1 MSDSEEHRPPSWWS
15 TLPGILTGVAALI
28 TALAGLFFGL
38 VQLNSQVAPTTA
50 TVKSTAAASPAGAT
64 SEGSAPRTA
73 AASAS
78 AAAVHVTNQPQ
89 RVGDLEY
96 TVVSASARPDADGMN
111 ALEFTVRCFNYGRFD
126 ANFWDATFRVEAG
139 PDVYSPTSGL
149 DELVS
154 SGSSK
159 TGVVRFAV
167 PASARS
173 LTLTFRFPAG
183 DRSIPV
189 SLS

>member
-38 VQLNSQVAPTTA
+38 VQLNSQTAPTTTA
-50 TVKSTAAASPAGAT
+50 VKTAAAASPERTAGGGSAAGAASS
-64 SEGSAPRTA
+64 SEPV
-73 AASAS
+73 
-78 AAAVHVTNQPQ
+78 AAVHVTNQPQ

-96 TVVSASARPDADGMN
+96 TVVSATARSDADGMS
-111 ALEFTVRCFNYGRFD
+111 ALEFTVRCFNYGRYD
-126 ANFWDATFRVEAG
+126 ANFWDAAFRIAAG

-154 SGSSK
+154 AESSK
-159 TGVVRFAV
+159 TGVVRFVV

-183 DRSIPV
+183 DRSVPV
-189 SLS
+189 VLS

>member
-38 VQLNSQVAPTTA
+38 VQLNSQGTA
-50 TVKSTAAASPAGAT
+50 ATTVKS
-64 SEGSAPRTA
+64 
-73 AASAS
+73 S
-78 AAAVHVTNQPQ
+78 AAANPARPAQSSIPETAIASAPPAAVQVTNQPQ

-96 TVVSASARPDADGMN
+96 TVVSASARPDADGLS
-111 ALEFTVRCFNYGRFD
+111 AIEFTVRCFNYGRYD
-126 ANFWDATFRVEAG
+126 ANFWDAGFRVAAG
-139 PDVYSPTSGL
+139 SDVYSPTSGL
-149 DELVS
+149 DVVVPSDS
-154 SGSSK
+154 ST
-159 TGVVRFAV
+159 TGVVRFVV

-183 DRSIPV
+183 ERSVPV